1 MKSLINSKTGAM
13 LLVLMALS
21 GTTAWADVDDFVL
34 SVRDVTQPTANTI
47 EFNLWLLDTDSTQ
60 TFEFAA
66 LQMGLLV
73 NSSIYGTGTLTVSYS
88 NNGSGLDAA
97 QQFAGSIDVV
107 SPLTGYDGKTL
118 IRLMA
123 NLIPPVPPGAGTG
136 TLIGTS
142 GNGTFLAHFT
152 ITSSV
157 SFTPNSAAGLEFCSG
172 TAVSPLWPT
181 VLYAYIEGNSN
192 SLPVISGVDA
202 IVDGDPLLNPRLPAV
217 YDLTGGEPYCAGL
230 GGSLTGLNGSESDA
244 TYTVYR
250 NGFPA
255 GTINGTGSAL
265 SFGLQPA
272 STLTVRATNIA
283 GTVQMNGEL
292 VITEIPLNTVSLTSG
307 AGSNNQ
313 SVCIST
319 AMTDIT
325 FSTTGAT
332 GIGTPLNLPAGVE
345 ALWAADVITI
355 SGTPAATGT
364 FSYIIPL
371 TGGCGT
377 VAATG
382 TITVNDLPTITVS
395 TSPFCSAD
403 LLTYTLEVTVSSGT
417 VTSSAGTVTDLG
429 GNLWR
434 ISGVTAGTGVT
445 VTVTDANTCDN
456 SLSVTSPD
464 CSCPVVTA
472 PVSGGDQSYC
482 AGESIPSLTVT
493 VGAGETAD
501 WYSAASGGTL
511 LLSGNTT
518 YTPTAPGTYH
528 AEARVTANN
537 CVSSI
542 RTSVILTENPLPTVT
557 LGTLPT
563 VCVDAAAIHLT
574 QGSPTGGIYSGP
586 GITDGPTGLFDP
598 SVAGEGTH
606 TITYTYTDGTTGCT
620 GSATSTITVNDLP
633 TITVSTSPFCSADLL
648 TYTLE
653 VTVSTGTVTSS
664 AGTVTDLGGN
674 LWRIS
679 GVTAGTGVTVTV
691 TDANTCD
698 NSLSVTSPDCSC
710 PVVTAPVSGGDQS
723 YCAGESIPSLTV
735 TVGPGET
742 ADWYPEATGGTLL
755 LAGNTTYTPSVPGT
769 YYAEARV
776 TDNNCVSSTRTSVI
790 LTENPLP
797 TVTLGTLPTVC
808 VDAAAI
814 HLTQG
819 SPTDGIYSGPGITD
833 GPTGLFDP
841 SVAGEGTH
849 TITYTY
855 TDGATGCT
863 GSATSTITVNSVP
876 TITVST
882 SPFCSADLLTY
893 TLEVT
898 VSSGTV
904 TSSAGT
910 VTDLGGNLWRISGVT
925 AGTGVTV
932 TVTDANT
939 CANSLSVTSPDCSCP
954 VVAAPV
960 SGGNQ
965 SYCAGESIPSLTVT
979 VGPGETADWYSE
991 ATGGTLLLA
1000 GHTTY
1005 TPSVPGTYYA
1015 EARVTDNNC
1024 VSSTRTS
1031 VTLTENPLPGSAGII
1046 SGPASFTPGTSGI
1059 TYSVSP
1065 IAAATSYIWSYTGT
1079 GVTINGSGNSVTLD
1093 FSLSATPGT
1102 LSVFGRNSCGDGSA
1116 ATLQLTSSTK
1126 TLTLTSVLLEGLYNG
1141 SGTMREVSNGFTSQF
1156 PGIADRIIV
1165 ELHQSGS
1172 YSSIVYS
1179 VPNVELSLNGTATLT
1194 IPAEYSGNY
1203 YITVRHR
1210 NSIETTTSSPVSFAG
1225 ISISQSFALTANVF
1239 GGNLKPSGDGHY
1251 LIYGAD
1257 VNQDGIVDTGDMND
1271 VDNGSAS
1278 IMIGYN
1284 VPDANGDGLVDT
1296 SDMNMVDNNSAAI
1309 VYSRIPF

>member
-445 VTVTDANTCDN
+445 VTVTDANTC
-456 SLSVTSPD
+456 
-464 CSCPVVTA
+464 
-472 PVSGGDQSYC
+472 
-482 AGESIPSLTVT
+482 
-493 VGAGETAD
+493 
-501 WYSAASGGTL
+501 
-511 LLSGNTT
+511 
-518 YTPTAPGTYH
+518 
-528 AEARVTANN
+528 
-537 CVSSI
+537 
-542 RTSVILTENPLPTVT
+542 
-557 LGTLPT
+557 
-563 VCVDAAAIHLT
+563 
-574 QGSPTGGIYSGP
+574 
-586 GITDGPTGLFDP
+586 
-598 SVAGEGTH
+598 
-606 TITYTYTDGTTGCT
+606 
-620 GSATSTITVNDLP
+620 
-633 TITVSTSPFCSADLL
+633 
-648 TYTLE
+648 
-653 VTVSTGTVTSS
+653 
-664 AGTVTDLGGN
+664 
-674 LWRIS
+674 
-679 GVTAGTGVTVTV
+679 
-691 TDANTCD
+691 
-698 NSLSVTSPDCSC
+698 
-710 PVVTAPVSGGDQS
+710 
-723 YCAGESIPSLTV
+723 
-735 TVGPGET
+735 
-742 ADWYPEATGGTLL
+742 
-755 LAGNTTYTPSVPGT
+755 
-769 YYAEARV
+769 
-776 TDNNCVSSTRTSVI
+776 
-790 LTENPLP
+790 
-797 TVTLGTLPTVC
+797 
-808 VDAAAI
+808 
-814 HLTQG
+814 
-819 SPTDGIYSGPGITD
+819 
-833 GPTGLFDP
+833 
-841 SVAGEGTH
+841 
-849 TITYTY
+849 
-855 TDGATGCT
+855 
-863 GSATSTITVNSVP
+863 
-876 TITVST
+876 
-882 SPFCSADLLTY
+882 
-893 TLEVT
+893 
-898 VSSGTV
+898 
-904 TSSAGT
+904 
-910 VTDLGGNLWRISGVT
+910 
-925 AGTGVTV
+925 
-932 TVTDANT
+932 
-939 CANSLSVTSPDCSCP
+939 ANSLSVTSPDCSCP

>member
-47 EFNLWLLDTDSTQ
+47 EFNLWLLDTDNTQ

-88 NNGSGLDAA
+88 NTGSGLDAA

-123 NLIPPVPPGAGTG
+123 NSIPPVPPGAGTG

-142 GNGTFLAHFT
+142 GNGTLLAHFT

-157 SFTPNSAAGLEFCSG
+157 DFTSNTRAGLEFCSG
-172 TAVSPLWPT
+172 MAVSPLWPT
-181 VLYAYIEGNSN
+181 VLYAYIEGNSTP
-192 SLPVISGVDA
+192 LAVTPGVDA
-202 IVDGDPLLNPRLPAV
+202 TVDGDPLLNPRLPAV

-230 GGSLTGLNGSESDA
+230 GGSLTGLSGSESDA

-250 NGFPA
+250 NGSPV

-272 STLTVRATNIA
+272 CTLTVRAANIA

-345 ALWAADVITI
+345 ALWAADVINI
-355 SGTPAATGT
+355 SGTPAAAGT
-364 FSYIIPL
+364 FSYSIPL

-429 GNLWR
+429 GNVWR
-434 ISGVTAGTGVT
+434 ISGVAVGT
-445 VTVTDANTCDN
+445 D
-456 SLSVTSPD
+456 
-464 CSCPVVTA
+464 
-472 PVSGGDQSYC
+472 
-482 AGESIPSLTVT
+482 I
-493 VGAGETAD
+493 
-501 WYSAASGGTL
+501 
-511 LLSGNTT
+511 
-518 YTPTAPGTYH
+518 
-528 AEARVTANN
+528 
-537 CVSSI
+537 
-542 RTSVILTENPLPTVT
+542 
-557 LGTLPT
+557 
-563 VCVDAAAIHLT
+563 
-574 QGSPTGGIYSGP
+574 
-586 GITDGPTGLFDP
+586 
-598 SVAGEGTH
+598 
-606 TITYTYTDGTTGCT
+606 
-620 GSATSTITVNDLP
+620 
-633 TITVSTSPFCSADLL
+633 
-648 TYTLE
+648 
-653 VTVSTGTVTSS
+653 
-664 AGTVTDLGGN
+664 
-674 LWRIS
+674 
-679 GVTAGTGVTVTV
+679 TVTV

-742 ADWYPEATGGTLL
+742 ADWYSAASGGTLL
-755 LAGNTTYTPSVPGT
+755 LSGNTTYIPTAPGT
-769 YYAEARV
+769 YHAEARV
-776 TDNNCVSSTRTSVI
+776 TANNCVSSTRTSVI

-855 TDGATGCT
+855 TDGTTGCT
-863 GSATSTITVNSVP
+863 GSATSTITVN
-876 TITVST
+876 I
-882 SPFCSADLLTY
+882 C
-893 TLEVT
+893 
-898 VSSGTV
+898 
-904 TSSAGT
+904 
-910 VTDLGGNLWRISGVT
+910 
-925 AGTGVTV
+925 
-932 TVTDANT
+932 
-939 CANSLSVTSPDCSCP
+939 
-954 VVAAPV
+954 
-960 SGGNQ
+960 
-965 SYCAGESIPSLTVT
+965 
-979 VGPGETADWYSE
+979 
-991 ATGGTLLLA
+991 
-1000 GHTTY
+1000 
-1005 TPSVPGTYYA
+1005 
-1015 EARVTDNNC
+1015 
-1024 VSSTRTS
+1024 
-1031 VTLTENPLPGSAGII
+1031 
-1046 SGPASFTPGTSGI
+1046 
-1059 TYSVSP
+1059 
-1065 IAAATSYIWSYTGT
+1065 
-1079 GVTINGSGNSVTLD
+1079 
-1093 FSLSATPGT
+1093 
-1102 LSVFGRNSCGDGSA
+1102 
-1116 ATLQLTSSTK
+1116 TK
-1126 TLTLTSVLLEGLYNG
+1126 TLNVTLFLEGLYNG
-1141 SGTMREVSNGFTSQF
+1141 ANGLVKVQDCDDGENSFDLFSGDISDTLT
-1156 PGIADRIIV
+1156 V
-1165 ELHQSGS
+1165 ELARTVSPYNAVFSQHGVPLSTDGTISLTNIPGNLSES
-1172 YSSIVYS
+1172 YYVVIK
-1179 VPNVELSLNGTATLT
+1179 
-1194 IPAEYSGNY
+1194 
-1203 YITVRHR
+1203 HR
-1210 NSIETTTSSPVSFAG
+1210 NHLETWSQAISFTGSLVNYNFSDAVNK
-1225 ISISQSFALTANVF
+1225 AW
-1239 GGNLKPSGDGHY
+1239 GDNMVLVGSDY
-1251 LIYGAD
+1251 CLY
-1257 VNQDGIVDTGDMND
+1257 TGDTNNDEYVDAFDLVITFNLNRLSGFGYQVSDINADGFVDVFDLIKVFNNNRKGVGMNTPL
-1271 VDNGSAS
+1271 A
-1278 IMIGYN
+1278 
-1284 VPDANGDGLVDT
+1284 PLK
-1296 SDMNMVDNNSAAI
+1296 
-1309 VYSRIPF
+1309 

>member
-47 EFNLWLLDTDSTQ
+47 EFNLWLLDTDNTQ

-88 NNGSGLDAA
+88 NTGSGLDAA

-123 NLIPPVPPGAGTG
+123 NSIPPVPPGAGTG
-136 TLIGTS
+136 TVISSVGDGTL
-142 GNGTFLAHFT
+142 LAHFT
-152 ITSSV
+152 IESSV
-157 SFTPNSAAGLEFCSG
+157 SFTPNSRAGLEFCSG

-181 VLYAYIEGNSN
+181 VLYAYIEGNSTP
-192 SLPVISGVDA
+192 LAVTPGVDA
-202 IVDGDPLLNPRLPAV
+202 TVDGDPLLNPRLPAV

-230 GGSLTGLNGSESDA
+230 GGSLTGLSGSESDA

-250 NGFPA
+250 NGSPV

-272 STLTVRATNIA
+272 CTLTVRAANIA

-292 VITEIPLNTVSLTSG
+292 VITEIPLNTFSLTSG

-371 TGGCGT
+371 TGGCGL
-377 VAATG
+377 VNATG
-382 TITVNDLPTITVS
+382 TITV
-395 TSPFCSAD
+395 
-403 LLTYTLEVTVSSGT
+403 
-417 VTSSAGTVTDLG
+417 
-429 GNLWR
+429 
-434 ISGVTAGTGVT
+434 TA
-445 VTVTDANTCDN
+445 
-456 SLSVTSPD
+456 
-464 CSCPVVTA
+464 
-472 PVSGGDQSYC
+472 
-482 AGESIPSLTVT
+482 
-493 VGAGETAD
+493 
-501 WYSAASGGTL
+501 
-511 LLSGNTT
+511 
-518 YTPTAPGTYH
+518 
-528 AEARVTANN
+528 
-537 CVSSI
+537 
-542 RTSVILTENPLPTVT
+542 
-557 LGTLPT
+557 
-563 VCVDAAAIHLT
+563 
-574 QGSPTGGIYSGP
+574 
-586 GITDGPTGLFDP
+586 
-598 SVAGEGTH
+598 
-606 TITYTYTDGTTGCT
+606 
-620 GSATSTITVNDLP
+620 
-633 TITVSTSPFCSADLL
+633 
-648 TYTLE
+648 
-653 VTVSTGTVTSS
+653 
-664 AGTVTDLGGN
+664 
-674 LWRIS
+674 
-679 GVTAGTGVTVTV
+679 
-691 TDANTCD
+691 
-698 NSLSVTSPDCSC
+698 
-710 PVVTAPVSGGDQS
+710 
-723 YCAGESIPSLTV
+723 
-735 TVGPGET
+735 
-742 ADWYPEATGGTLL
+742 
-755 LAGNTTYTPSVPGT
+755 
-769 YYAEARV
+769 
-776 TDNNCVSSTRTSVI
+776 
-790 LTENPLP
+790 
-797 TVTLGTLPTVC
+797 
-808 VDAAAI
+808 
-814 HLTQG
+814 
-819 SPTDGIYSGPGITD
+819 
-833 GPTGLFDP
+833 
-841 SVAGEGTH
+841 
-849 TITYTY
+849 
-855 TDGATGCT
+855 
-863 GSATSTITVNSVP
+863 
-876 TITVST
+876 
-882 SPFCSADLLTY
+882 
-893 TLEVT
+893 
-898 VSSGTV
+898 
-904 TSSAGT
+904 
-910 VTDLGGNLWRISGVT
+910 
-925 AGTGVTV
+925 
-932 TVTDANT
+932 
-939 CANSLSVTSPDCSCP
+939 
-954 VVAAPV
+954 
-960 SGGNQ
+960 
-965 SYCAGESIPSLTVT
+965 
-979 VGPGETADWYSE
+979 
-991 ATGGTLLLA
+991 
-1000 GHTTY
+1000 
-1005 TPSVPGTYYA
+1005 
-1015 EARVTDNNC
+1015 
-1024 VSSTRTS
+1024 
-1031 VTLTENPLPGSAGII
+1031 LPGAAGPIT
-1046 SGPASFTPGTSGI
+1046 GPATFTPGASGI
-1059 TYSVSP
+1059 SYSVST

-1093 FSLSATPGT
+1093 FLVSATPGT

>member
-47 EFNLWLLDTDSTQ
+47 EFNLWLLDTDNTQ

-88 NNGSGLDAA
+88 NTGSGLDAA

-123 NLIPPVPPGAGTG
+123 NSIPPVPPGAGTG
-136 TLIGTS
+136 TVISSVGDGT
-142 GNGTFLAHFT
+142 LMAHFT
-152 ITSSV
+152 IESSI
-157 SFTPNSAAGLEFCSG
+157 SFTPNSRAGLEFCSG

-181 VLYAYIEGNSN
+181 VLYAYIEGNSTP
-192 SLPVISGVDA
+192 LPVISGVDA
-202 IVDGDPLLNPRLPAV
+202 IVDEDPLLNPRLPAV

-230 GGSLTGLNGSESDA
+230 GGSLTGLSGSESDA

-272 STLTVRATNIA
+272 STLTVSATNIA

-364 FSYIIPL
+364 FSYSIPL

-382 TITVNDLPTITVS
+382 
-395 TSPFCSAD
+395 
-403 LLTYTLEVTVSSGT
+403 
-417 VTSSAGTVTDLG
+417 
-429 GNLWR
+429 
-434 ISGVTAGTGVT
+434 
-445 VTVTDANTCDN
+445 
-456 SLSVTSPD
+456 
-464 CSCPVVTA
+464 
-472 PVSGGDQSYC
+472 
-482 AGESIPSLTVT
+482 
-493 VGAGETAD
+493 
-501 WYSAASGGTL
+501 
-511 LLSGNTT
+511 
-518 YTPTAPGTYH
+518 
-528 AEARVTANN
+528 
-537 CVSSI
+537 
-542 RTSVILTENPLPTVT
+542 
-557 LGTLPT
+557 
-563 VCVDAAAIHLT
+563 
-574 QGSPTGGIYSGP
+574 
-586 GITDGPTGLFDP
+586 
-598 SVAGEGTH
+598 
-606 TITYTYTDGTTGCT
+606 
-620 GSATSTITVNDLP
+620 TITVNDLP

-679 GVTAGTGVTVTV
+679 GVAVGTGVTVTV

-742 ADWYPEATGGTLL
+742 ADWYDAATEGTLL
-755 LAGNTTYTPSVPGT
+755 LAGHTTYTPSVPGT
-769 YYAEARV
+769 YHAEARV

-797 TVTLGTLPTVC
+797 
-808 VDAAAI
+808 
-814 HLTQG
+814 
-819 SPTDGIYSGPGITD
+819 
-833 GPTGLFDP
+833 
-841 SVAGEGTH
+841 
-849 TITYTY
+849 
-855 TDGATGCT
+855 
-863 GSATSTITVNSVP
+863 
-876 TITVST
+876 
-882 SPFCSADLLTY
+882 
-893 TLEVT
+893 
-898 VSSGTV
+898 
-904 TSSAGT
+904 
-910 VTDLGGNLWRISGVT
+910 
-925 AGTGVTV
+925 
-932 TVTDANT
+932 
-939 CANSLSVTSPDCSCP
+939 
-954 VVAAPV
+954 
-960 SGGNQ
+960 
-965 SYCAGESIPSLTVT
+965 
-979 VGPGETADWYSE
+979 
-991 ATGGTLLLA
+991 
-1000 GHTTY
+1000 
-1005 TPSVPGTYYA
+1005 
-1015 EARVTDNNC
+1015 
-1024 VSSTRTS
+1024 
-1031 VTLTENPLPGSAGII
+1031 GSAGII
-1046 SGPASFTPGTSGI
+1046 SGPALFTPGTSGI

-1102 LSVFGRNSCGDGSA
+1102 LAVFGRNSCGDGTA
-1116 ATLQLTSSTK
+1116 ATLLLSPSVK
-1126 TLTLTSVLLEGLYNG
+1126 TLTLTSVLLEGLYEGGG
-1141 SGTMREVSNGFTSQF
+1141 SMRQAMGESGPQWAAGV
-1156 PGIADRIIV
+1156 ADRITV
-1165 ELHQSGS
+1165 ELHSS
-1172 YSSIVYS
+1172 SDYSNIVYS
-1179 VPNVELSLNGTATLT
+1179 ATDVDLSTTGSVTITL
-1194 IPAEYSGNY
+1194 PAEHSASY
-1203 YITVRHR
+1203 YITVKHR
-1210 NSIETTTSSPVSFAG
+1210 NSIETTTSAPVSFIGAT
-1225 ISISQSFALTANVF
+1225 ITYSFGSLASAYSN
-1239 GGNLKPSGDGHY
+1239 NLGLSGDGRY
-1251 LIYGAD
+1251 LIYSGD
-1257 VNQDGIVDTGDMND
+1257 VNQDGFVDTQDYIGVDNDSYNYLYGYLVTD
-1271 VDNGSAS
+1271 VD
-1278 IMIGYN
+1278 GY
-1284 VPDANGDGLVDT
+1284 GTVDT
-1296 SDMNMVDNNSAAI
+1296 NDYIVIDNNNYNYI
-1309 VYSRIPF
+1309 GVIHP

>member
-47 EFNLWLLDTDSTQ
+47 EFNLWLLDTDNTQ

-88 NNGSGLDAA
+88 NTGSGLDAA

-123 NLIPPVPPGAGTG
+123 NSIPPVPPGAGTG
-136 TLIGTS
+136 TVISSVGDGTL
-142 GNGTFLAHFT
+142 LAHFT

-157 SFTPNSAAGLEFCSG
+157 DFTSNTRAGLEFCSG

-181 VLYAYIEGNSN
+181 VLYAYIEGNSTP
-192 SLPVISGVDA
+192 LAVTPGVDA
-202 IVDGDPLLNPRLPAV
+202 TVDGDPLLNPRLPAV

-230 GGSLTGLNGSESDA
+230 GGSLTGLSGSESDA

-272 STLTVRATNIA
+272 STLTVSATNIA

-319 AMTDIT
+319 AMSDIT

-371 TGGCGT
+371 TGGCGL
-377 VAATG
+377 VNATG
-382 TITVNDLPTITVS
+382 TITVTALPG
-395 TSPFCSAD
+395 A
-403 LLTYTLEVTVSSGT
+403 
-417 VTSSAGTVTDLG
+417 AGP
-429 GNLWR
+429 
-434 ISGVTAGTGVT
+434 I
-445 VTVTDANTCDN
+445 
-456 SLSVTSPD
+456 
-464 CSCPVVTA
+464 
-472 PVSGGDQSYC
+472 
-482 AGESIPSLTVT
+482 
-493 VGAGETAD
+493 
-501 WYSAASGGTL
+501 
-511 LLSGNTT
+511 
-518 YTPTAPGTYH
+518 
-528 AEARVTANN
+528 
-537 CVSSI
+537 
-542 RTSVILTENPLPTVT
+542 
-557 LGTLPT
+557 
-563 VCVDAAAIHLT
+563 
-574 QGSPTGGIYSGP
+574 
-586 GITDGPTGLFDP
+586 
-598 SVAGEGTH
+598 
-606 TITYTYTDGTTGCT
+606 
-620 GSATSTITVNDLP
+620 
-633 TITVSTSPFCSADLL
+633 
-648 TYTLE
+648 
-653 VTVSTGTVTSS
+653 TGT
-664 AGTVTDLGGN
+664 
-674 LWRIS
+674 
-679 GVTAGTGVTVTV
+679 
-691 TDANTCD
+691 
-698 NSLSVTSPDCSC
+698 
-710 PVVTAPVSGGDQS
+710 
-723 YCAGESIPSLTV
+723 
-735 TVGPGET
+735 
-742 ADWYPEATGGTLL
+742 AT
-755 LAGNTTYTPSVPGT
+755 
-769 YYAEARV
+769 
-776 TDNNCVSSTRTSVI
+776 
-790 LTENPLP
+790 
-797 TVTLGTLPTVC
+797 
-808 VDAAAI
+808 
-814 HLTQG
+814 
-819 SPTDGIYSGPGITD
+819 
-833 GPTGLFDP
+833 
-841 SVAGEGTH
+841 
-849 TITYTY
+849 
-855 TDGATGCT
+855 
-863 GSATSTITVNSVP
+863 
-876 TITVST
+876 
-882 SPFCSADLLTY
+882 
-893 TLEVT
+893 
-898 VSSGTV
+898 
-904 TSSAGT
+904 
-910 VTDLGGNLWRISGVT
+910 
-925 AGTGVTV
+925 
-932 TVTDANT
+932 
-939 CANSLSVTSPDCSCP
+939 
-954 VVAAPV
+954 
-960 SGGNQ
+960 
-965 SYCAGESIPSLTVT
+965 
-979 VGPGETADWYSE
+979 
-991 ATGGTLLLA
+991 
-1000 GHTTY
+1000 
-1005 TPSVPGTYYA
+1005 
-1015 EARVTDNNC
+1015 
-1024 VSSTRTS
+1024 
-1031 VTLTENPLPGSAGII
+1031 
-1046 SGPASFTPGTSGI
+1046 FTPGASGI
-1059 TYSVSP
+1059 SYSVST

-1093 FSLSATPGT
+1093 FLVSATPGT